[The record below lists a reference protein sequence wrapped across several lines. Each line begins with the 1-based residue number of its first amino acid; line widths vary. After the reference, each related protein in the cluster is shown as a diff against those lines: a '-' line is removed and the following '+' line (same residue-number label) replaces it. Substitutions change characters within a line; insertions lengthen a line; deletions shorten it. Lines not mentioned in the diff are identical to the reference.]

1 MLHFGFCFFLFLPP
15 SHPPLLHWHYAV
27 LVSFSC
33 TRIIHF
39 VALIIILMDGK
50 KNIAKLKR
58 QFKRLMKNPFHRHRR
73 RKGKEPATGKASS
86 SSSSSSASSYS
97 SQQQQKQSTSRP
109 RRIATRILG
118 LHNKFWRR
126 QQTVAVCGCGRP
138 LKAGWN
144 CSNCRLVCPNCQRAL
159 SDGEKCSRCY
169 PPSLE
174 EDLPMS

>member
-1 MLHFGFCFFLFLPP
+1 MLHFLRFCFYPFPHHTTASSLALRCTLFFFVYTSYP
-15 SHPPLLHWHYAV
+15 
-27 LVSFSC
+27 
-33 TRIIHF
+33 I
-39 VALIIILMDGK
+39 VALIILLMDGK
-50 KNIAKLKR
+50 KNITKLKR
-58 QFKRLMKNPFHRHRR
+58 QFKRLMKNPFHRRRR
-73 RKGKEPATGKASS
+73 RKGKEPAVEKASS
-86 SSSSSSASSYS
+86 SSSSSTSSYS
-97 SQQQQKQSTSRP
+97 NQQQQQSTSSRP

-118 LHNKFWRR
+118 LHNKLWRR